1 MHIQMQLNYLLI
13 RDILIITLNSLL
25 VYYVLKL
32 ETDKCTCSDD
42 WRREYIKYYTL
53 IIIGYIMFSFTFPVI
68 RAIKLIQISL
78 MIVGIVNIYCVY
90 TYMRALLESNC
101 VCAVKEHPNL
111 HEFFMFE
118 SLISVIL
125 VCISVIFMI
134 SVIMSTYMHGFFTM
148 TGYTKL
154 GKILD
159 SK

>member
-1 MHIQMQLNYLLI
+1 MQLNYLLV
-13 RDILIITLNSLL
+13 RDIAIIALNLLL

-32 ETDKCTCSDD
+32 EADKCTCSDD
-42 WRREYIKYYTL
+42 WRRDYIKYYTL
-53 IIIGYIMFSFTFPVI
+53 ITIGYIMFSFTFPVI
-68 RAIKLIQISL
+68 RAIKLIQIPL
-78 MIVGIVNIYCVY
+78 MIAGIVNIYYVY

-101 VCAVKEHPNL
+101 VCAVKEHSNL

-125 VCISVIFMI
+125 VCIAVIFMI
-134 SVIMSTYMHGFFTM
+134 SVIMSTYMHEFFTM

-154 GKILD
+154 GKIPD